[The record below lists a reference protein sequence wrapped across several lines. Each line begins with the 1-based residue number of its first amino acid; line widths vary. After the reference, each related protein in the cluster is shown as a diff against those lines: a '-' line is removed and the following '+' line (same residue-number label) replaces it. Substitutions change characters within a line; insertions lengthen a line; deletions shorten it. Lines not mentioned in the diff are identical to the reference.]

1 MRGGVSVEATRDWVN
16 VSVSV
21 CERVLCEDDARSAR
35 AGQNTLGACESSD
48 ASGWVNVNIWYVRD
62 SPLD

>member
-1 MRGGVSVEATRDWVN
+1 MRGGVSVEATREWVN

-35 AGQNTLGACESSD
+35 ARQSMFGACESSD
-48 ASGWVNVNIWYVRD
+48 AASE
-62 SPLD
+62 